1 MAVDDPNDIV
11 IQLGIRALQMP
22 DMTDDETLYQM
33 ERFLAA
39 WPIPLITRT
48 MPFEAAQ
55 HCVHVADRHYARLGV
70 PGARMVRV
78 LLSIVGNVVST
89 IFLSKHVDTIACVR
103 RVMVRSYA
111 DKRLDGWYEWLVA
124 LQHYAQLQVGWKPD
138 DGPKPF
144 FDARLNDSR
153 ICTLPDAL
161 RGLLRSATEFCLSAD
176 ETTHF
181 DTMLASNFGDPMFSL
196 VQLHVHCDLFF
207 PYAMLVQHDS
217 VTTHL
222 SFVHILDTWHRT
234 LSSTCPCWG
243 GMWTRAASGLLHAM
257 TREPHEARDTA
268 TSVVVAAV
276 RMINLA
282 FSYEANGWQSEKSE
296 AAWELIFAWL
306 SSAVPH
312 GNAFLAYTRRI
323 RQPAYRTTFAIR
335 LARIVRLSI
344 AKIGCRVQLGK
355 CVQRWTQL
363 LLAHCAAGFKD
374 VGDDFANAAAL
385 VADDLEMAPR
395 LRDAS
400 THDRYALL
408 SQRVSASRGARL
420 RDGRAVRATR
430 PGVAACGGGRGG
442 RVRRRAPSAHASRR
456 ARERERRRARKDEQ
470 AERARRQAQAADEV
484 RHASEVRT
492 ATDAVRRAC
501 DVARTKRDAGDAKGA
516 YDHVTAA
523 IRRHHARC
531 DERTRRCAKELKE
544 ALRHPERPDA
554 LDDGHDSEGSVAQDA
569 PAGHDA
575 CCEPAPAGDDDDA
588 LVCPITLERL
598 RHPVILSDGHTY
610 EESAAREWLRGH
622 TTSPM
627 TGEELQDPTMVVV
640 NHMLKTMLHM

>member
-1 MAVDDPNDIV
+1 
-11 IQLGIRALQMP
+11 
-22 DMTDDETLYQM
+22 
-33 ERFLAA
+33 
-39 WPIPLITRT
+39 
-48 MPFEAAQ
+48 
-55 HCVHVADRHYARLGV
+55 
-70 PGARMVRV
+70 
-78 LLSIVGNVVST
+78 
-89 IFLSKHVDTIACVR
+89 
-103 RVMVRSYA
+103 
-111 DKRLDGWYEWLVA
+111 
-124 LQHYAQLQVGWKPD
+124 
-138 DGPKPF
+138 
-144 FDARLNDSR
+144 
-153 ICTLPDAL
+153 
-161 RGLLRSATEFCLSAD
+161 
-176 ETTHF
+176 
-181 DTMLASNFGDPMFSL
+181 MFSL

-344 AKIGCRVQLGK
+344 AKIGCRVRLGK

-408 SQRVSASRGARL
+408 SQRVSASLWRAASVTDELCERRAQELL
-420 RDGRAVRATR
+420 R
-430 PGVAACGGGRGG
+430 GGGRGG
-442 RVRRRAPSAHASRR
+442 RVRRRAVCARVSPR
-456 ARERERRRARKDEQ
+456 ARRERRQCEEGRAGGARSSAGAGGRRGAARVGGAYGDGRRATGVRRGAYK
-470 AERARRQAQAADEV
+470 ARRGTQ
-484 RHASEVRT
+484 T
-492 ATDAVRRAC
+492 
-501 DVARTKRDAGDAKGA
+501 GA

-575 CCEPAPAGDDDDA
+575 CCRPRRPGTTTMPSSAPS
-588 LVCPITLERL
+588 R
-598 RHPVILSDGHTY
+598 
-610 EESAAREWLRGH
+610 WRGCA
-622 TTSPM
+622 TR
-627 TGEELQDPTMVVV
+627 
-640 NHMLKTMLHM
+640 